1 MLLNPKV
8 LKFICMTQ
16 MIKFIMSL
24 FGYKKNNLFENLEE
38 YEKRR
43 K

>member
-1 MLLNPKV
+1 MLLK
-8 LKFICMTQ
+8 